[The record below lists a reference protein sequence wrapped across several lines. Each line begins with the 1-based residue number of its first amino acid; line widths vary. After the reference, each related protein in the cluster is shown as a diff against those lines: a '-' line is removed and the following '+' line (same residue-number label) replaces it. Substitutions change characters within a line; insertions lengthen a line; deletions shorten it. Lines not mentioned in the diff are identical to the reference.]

1 MTLMTIGKVA
11 RFAGVGVETIRFYER
26 EGLIE
31 RPARPVSGFR
41 HYPEGAISRIR
52 FVRKAKELGF
62 TLKEIRGLLELRID
76 PEQSC
81 GDVRAQAETKIADI
95 ESKIRT
101 LRRMK
106 KALVKL
112 TAACDGQAQVGEC
125 PILVA
130 LEDTKS

>member
-31 RPARPVSGFR
+31 RPARPSSGFR

-106 KALVKL
+106 KALVNL
-112 TAACDGQAQVGEC
+112 TAACDGQAQVGAC
-125 PILVA
+125 PILAA
-130 LEDTKS
+130 LEDTKT